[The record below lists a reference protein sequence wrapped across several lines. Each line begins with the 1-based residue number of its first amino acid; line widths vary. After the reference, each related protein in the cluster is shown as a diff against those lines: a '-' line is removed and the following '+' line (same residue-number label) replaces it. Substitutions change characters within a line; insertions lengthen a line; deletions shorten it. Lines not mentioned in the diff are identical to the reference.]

1 MIRELTGNL
10 VPMGEMIDT
19 YRILIVKREGKGP
32 VSTPWRWER
41 NIKLYLQGGVYG
53 VDRSNSG

>member
-19 YRILIVKREGKGP
+19 YRILIVKPEGKGP
-32 VSTPWRWER
+32 V
-41 NIKLYLQGGVYG
+41 
-53 VDRSNSG
+53 